1 MFYARIFEFE
11 LRGKSEDMAFIDLG
25 DQFLALQKGRSQAS
39 DDGRHFGLVVDD
51 KEAVRKALAEAGVEA
66 LPGPF
71 LDFRDPWGNR
81 IEIVGYDSV
90 QFSKAPTC
98 CAAWDCHIFPKTR
111 KRQSSLPKR
120 EWRQAKFLEQ
130 GRAFATPPKRR
141 GVRPRPPKPGA
152 CRGRPMPP
160 VCNCPSRFARS
171 KAAEIRLVRKGTPGV
186 CVVAAET
193 EMPIIGESR
202 AHQARAAPFVDRPIR
217 RLRAAPTDRAA

>member
-1 MFYARIFEFE
+1 LFYARIFEFE

-90 QFSKAPTC
+90 QFSKAPNVLC
-98 CAAWDCHIFPKTR
+98 GMGLSHLSKDA
-111 KRQSSLPKR
+111 
-120 EWRQAKFLEQ
+120 QATKQLAEK
-130 GRAFATPPKRR
+130 GMA
-141 GVRPRPPKPGA
+141 PG
-152 CRGRPMPP
+152 
-160 VCNCPSRFARS
+160 
-171 KAAEIRLVRKGTPGV
+171 
-186 CVVAAET
+186 
-193 EMPIIGESR
+193 
-202 AHQARAAPFVDRPIR
+202 
-217 RLRAAPTDRAA
+217 